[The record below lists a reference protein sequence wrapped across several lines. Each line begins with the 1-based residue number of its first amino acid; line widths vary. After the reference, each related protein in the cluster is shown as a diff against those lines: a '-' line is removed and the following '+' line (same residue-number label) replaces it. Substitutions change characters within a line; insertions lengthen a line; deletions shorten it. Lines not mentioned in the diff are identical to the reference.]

1 MPNRLNHST
10 VRDLR
15 EISLYYKNL
24 LFWMFDA
31 GGQRYEFRNQVP
43 ALPFL
48 ALHLILAL
56 SCLSS
61 LSIIS
66 LLPLLLKTVIYSGI
80 YIALPKPIPTLPCLA
95 LTLILGARVCTNLKL
110 LSLSSL
116 CLSLCLSLST
126 QVSHLLKQLHCSTI
140 QSS

>member
-1 MPNRLNHST
+1 MM
-10 VRDLR
+10 VRTLQDILR
-15 EISLYYKNL
+15 TRVKTTGIGEINFHYKNL
-24 LFWMFDA
+24 LFRMFDA

-95 LTLILGARVCTNLKL
+95 LTLLLGARVCTNLKL
-110 LSLSSL
+110 LSLSRI
-116 CLSLCLSLST
+116 ST
-126 QVSHLLKQLHCSTI
+126 QFSHLLTDLHYSTI
-140 QSS
+140 H